1 MAKPSIL
8 VTYKLPSSA
17 IDPLEVVGDVDV
29 FRDGVLSKDELIKRI
44 KGKQAVVVAAL
55 DKIDKDVIDAG
66 SDLKIIANVAV
77 GYNNLDVP
85 YARSKGIILTNT
97 PDVLTEATSNMAITL
112 ILSVTRRIVEGD
124 RLVRR
129 GDWKGFSLDFMIGSE
144 IRERQ
149 LGIIG
154 LGRIGQ
160 AVADKASQ
168 FGMSIAYYNPSARV
182 APAYESM
189 SLDQLL
195 ATSDVVS
202 LHVPLLPQ
210 TRHLI
215 DRTALSRMKRSA
227 YLINTSRGP
236 VVDEKALARA
246 LRDKRLAGAALDV
259 WEEEPVNSD
268 NPLLQMENVI
278 ATPHAAYFSS
288 AAVAQIPRRCGEEVA
303 RVLTGQRPLNVVNPE
318 VYAAGAI
325 RRAR

>member
-1 MAKPSIL
+1 MSQPSIL

-17 IDPLEVVGDVDV
+17 IDPLEAAGRVEV
-29 FRDGVLSKDELIKRI
+29 FRDGVLSKEQLIQRI
-44 KGKQAVVVAAL
+44 AGKQAVVVAAL

-66 SDLKIIANVAV
+66 RDLKIIANVAV

-97 PDVLTEATSNMAITL
+97 PDVLTEATANMAITL
-112 ILSVTRRIVEGD
+112 ILAVTRRIVEGD

-129 GDWKGFSLDFMIGSE
+129 GEWKGFSLDFMIGSE
-144 IRERQ
+144 IRDRQ

-160 AVADKASQ
+160 AVAEKARH
-168 FGMSIAYYNPSARV
+168 FGMRIAYHNPSARV
-182 APAYESM
+182 APGYESL

-195 ATSDVVS
+195 ATSDVIS
-202 LHVPLLPQ
+202 LHVPLVPQ

-236 VVDEKALARA
+236 VVDEDGLAWA
-246 LRDKRLAGAALDV
+246 LREGIIKGAGLDVYEDEPRVHPGLLALDNV
-259 WEEEPVNSD
+259 VLVPHMASATTETRAAMYDLVAR
-268 NPLLQMENVI
+268 NVI
-278 ATPHAAYFSS
+278 NVLSGKPPVTP
-288 AAVAQIPRRCGEEVA
+288 IP
-303 RVLTGQRPLNVVNPE
+303 
-318 VYAAGAI
+318 
-325 RRAR
+325 

>member
-17 IDPLEVVGDVDV
+17 IEPLASVGDVDV
-29 FRDGVLSKDELIKRI
+29 YRDGVLTKAELIQRVE
-44 KGKQAVVVAAL
+44 GKQALVVAAL
-55 DKIDKDVIDAG
+55 DKIDREVIDAG
-66 SDLKIIANVAV
+66 AGLKVIANVAV

-85 YARSKGIILTNT
+85 YARSKGIVLTNT
-97 PDVLTEATSNMAITL
+97 PDVLTEATANMALTL
-112 ILSVTRRIVEGD
+112 ILAVTRRIVEGD

-154 LGRIGQ
+154 LGRIGR
-160 AVADKASQ
+160 AVAEKAQ
-168 FGMSIAYYNPSARV
+168 FFGMRIAYHNPSARMV
-182 APAYESM
+182 AGFQSM
-189 SLDQLL
+189 SFDQLL

-202 LHVPLLPQ
+202 LHVPLSPQ

-236 VVDEKALARA
+236 VVDEDALAWG
-246 LRDKRLAGAALDV
+246 LREGIIKGAGLDV
-259 WEEEPVNSD
+259 YEEEPNVH
-268 NPLLQMENVI
+268 PGLLALENVVLVPHMAS
-278 ATPHAAYFSS
+278 ATAETRAAMYDL
-288 AAVAQIPRRCGEEVA
+288 VA
-303 RVLTGQRPLNVVNPE
+303 RNVINVLSGRPPVTP
-318 VYAAGAI
+318 I
-325 RRAR
+325 P